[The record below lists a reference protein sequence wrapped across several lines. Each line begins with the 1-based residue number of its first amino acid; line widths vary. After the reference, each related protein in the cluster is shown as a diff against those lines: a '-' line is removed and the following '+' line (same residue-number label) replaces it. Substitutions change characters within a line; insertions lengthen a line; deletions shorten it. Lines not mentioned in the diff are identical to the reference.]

1 MRADVRTS
9 FEAIPGTGS
18 IPDTGSMLMR
28 QMIQPVLVGVMLA
41 GIGTSAASSLPAE
54 LVPQALQPAQQTT
67 SGKPVA
73 GIQSG
78 AAIAELRRLSGL
90 TWDQLAR
97 LFSVSRR
104 ALHFWA
110 SGKPM
115 MPTNEEH
122 LQRLLSVLRKID
134 RGSASANRRELLA
147 AREDSAIALDLLQE
161 RQYDAVVSLIS
172 TTTAVTRISTPKLA
186 PQALALRTPPPPEK
200 LIDALQDR
208 IHQDLGTVRI
218 AKSVRVKRD
227 G

>member
-1 MRADVRTS
+1 MSRCASENARKVRRSACQGPPVSRASR
-9 FEAIPGTGS
+9 
-18 IPDTGSMLMR
+18 
-28 QMIQPVLVGVMLA
+28 
-41 GIGTSAASSLPAE
+41 AA
-54 LVPQALQPAQQTT
+54 VTT

>member
-18 IPDTGSMLMR
+18 IPGIGSLLMR

-67 SGKPVA
+67 SGEPVA

-90 TWDQLAR
+90 TWDLLAR
-97 LFSVSRR
+97 LFSVTRR

-115 MPTNEEH
+115 MPANEEH

-147 AREDSAIALDLLQE
+147 AREDSAIAFDLLQE

-208 IHQDLGTVRI
+208 IHQDLSTVRI

>member
-1 MRADVRTS
+1 MTWGLSGLHRQRVKARLINFPATTLDAAEALGVDVDRFCIES
-9 FEAIPGTGS
+9 
-18 IPDTGSMLMR
+18 
-28 QMIQPVLVGVMLA
+28 
-41 GIGTSAASSLPAE
+41 
-54 LVPQALQPAQQTT
+54 
-67 SGKPVA
+67 
-73 GIQSG
+73 
-78 AAIAELRRLSGL
+78 LRRLVESMEANVKAVPK
-90 TWDQLAR
+90 QLNAKPAAMPASKPGR
-97 LFSVSRR
+97 GRPPKEAGRVPVTR

-208 IHQDLGTVRI
+208 IHQDLSTVRI

>member
-9 FEAIPGTGS
+9 FEAIPG
-18 IPDTGSMLMR
+18 TGSMLMR

>member
-9 FEAIPGTGS
+9 FEAIPG
-18 IPDTGSMLMR
+18 TGSMLMR

-200 LIDALQDR
+200 LIDALQDS